1 MNFPMDNPF
10 FQFLF
15 WLLNTPG
22 IGGIAVGLIGLI
34 SVSIYASSLYWI
46 ARGARADEV
55 DTYAYPTPT
64 LLDH

>member
-22 IGGIAVGLIGLI
+22 IGGIAVGLL
-34 SVSIYASSLYWI
+34 VLTSIAVYAGSIFWI
-46 ARGARADEV
+46 ARGAQADEA
-55 DTYAYPTPT
+55 DSYAYPTST

>member
-1 MNFPMDNPF
+1 MNFPMDPF

-22 IGGIAVGLIGLI
+22 VGGIAVGLLVTI
-34 SVSIYASSLYWI
+34 SISIYASSIFWI
-46 ARGARADEV
+46 ARGAKADEA
-55 DTYAYPTPT
+55 DGYAYPTST